1 MTRHIGG
8 SLLPS
13 AGWDVYG
20 VKPGLHGSFETRPLE
35 EHDTHGLFYS
45 HGVGETGGEFVLIAS
60 HPNGYSC
67 DELAKR
73 MIAAWAGGDGHR
85 RALDQFDYI
94 LACGGVGVERAVIED
109 MVEGNFDE
117 TVAIDL
123 SDDTAPAA

>member
-13 AGWDVYG
+13 AGWGVYG

-35 EHDTHGLFYS
+35 EHDTHGL
-45 HGVGETGGEFVLIAS
+45 
-60 HPNGYSC
+60 
-67 DELAKR
+67 
-73 MIAAWAGGDGHR
+73 
-85 RALDQFDYI
+85 
-94 LACGGVGVERAVIED
+94 GGVGVERAVIED

-123 SDDTAPAA
+123 SDDTAPAP